1 MQQFRVCDWSMAM
14 QTFSAEDALLSCA
27 RGDKAAL
34 RRIYEQ
40 EAPRMLGVAMR
51 FVKRRALAE
60 EIVHDCFL
68 RIWNAAGAF
77 DPARGS
83 GRAWMYAILRNH
95 ALNVLRGEARLELTG
110 ECEPIDSASG
120 DPTPEETLIQVSEG
134 AALRLCLE
142 TLEPGRRQI
151 IVLAYTEGLSHGE
164 IAARIGVPLGT
175 VKSWIRR
182 SLLKL
187 KACLQ

>member
-1 MQQFRVCDWSMAM
+1 MHP
-14 QTFSAEDALLSCA
+14 FSIDEALLACA
-27 RGDKAAL
+27 SGDRSAL
-34 RRIYEQ
+34 HGIYEL

-51 FVKRRALAE
+51 LVKRRALAE

-68 RIWNAAGAF
+68 RVWKAAGSF
-77 DPARGS
+77 DPSRGN

-110 ECEPIDSASG
+110 ECEPVEG
-120 DPTPEETLIQVSEG
+120 VCEEPTPEEILMQVSEG
-134 AALRLCLE
+134 AALRRCLE
-142 TLEPGRRQI
+142 ALEPERRRI
-151 IVLAYTEGLSHGE
+151 IVLAYTDGLSHGE
-164 IAARIGVPLGT
+164 IATLVGVPLGT

>member
-1 MQQFRVCDWSMAM
+1 MP
-14 QTFSAEDALLSCA
+14 TFSIEDALLSCA
-27 RGDKAAL
+27 AGDVSAL
-34 RRIYEQ
+34 RQIYDL

-68 RIWNAAGAF
+68 RIWKAAGSF
-77 DPARGS
+77 NPARGS
-83 GRAWMYAILRNH
+83 GRTWMYAILRNH

-110 ECEPIDSASG
+110 ECEPIESASS
-120 DPTPEETLIQVSEG
+120 DPTPEEALLQVSEG

-142 TLEPGRRQI
+142 TLDPERRRI
-151 IVLAYTEGLSHGE
+151 ILLAYTEGLSHGE
-164 IAARIGVPLGT
+164 IAASIGVPLGT

-182 SLLKL
+182 SLIKL